1 MLVGWEKRSYLT
13 RIQQLRS
20 AIPALC
26 LAIRRGAH
34 AVLHSCRCGTQGVSS
49 LERLLTAAA
58 QNCSCPRRRTKRGP
72 GESIEPAVSGT
83 PDPGD
88 VENKTSTSPAATCRA
103 DRFRTEDLQTVRK
116 GSCAS
121 GPQARASSVLAPIR
135 STPATDQRS
144 PVAERRQTLSLR
156 RTAPLRATRA
166 AIRPTFPLQP
176 APAKRSSSPGDAP
189 TTTSGSVSCRVRF
202 PALAPPSG
210 DATRP
215 ARSASKRRAAQR
227 SDRAGFE
234 TELNSQQANAE
245 WTGRGSGTWKTR

>member
-1 MLVGWEKRSYLT
+1 MPVDWGRRSDLT
-13 RIQQLRS
+13 RVRQLRS
-20 AIPALC
+20 AIPAC
-26 LAIRRGAH
+26 FGIRRGAR
-34 AVLHSCRCGTQGVSS
+34 AVLHPCRCGTQGVSS
-49 LERLLTAAA
+49 LRRLLTAIA
-58 QNCSCPRRRTKRGP
+58 QNCSCPRRRTKRVP
-72 GESIEPAVSGT
+72 SESIQPAVSGT

-176 APAKRSSSPGDAP
+176 APAKRSPSPGDAP

-202 PALAPPSG
+202 PSLAPPSG
-210 DATRP
+210 DATKP
-215 ARSASKRRAAQR
+215 ARSALKRRAAQR

-234 TELNSQQANAE
+234 TELNSQRTNAR
-245 WTGRGSGTWKTR
+245 WTGRRKGTWKAR